1 LTRPQAKDRGLI
13 GKIIDE
19 FKDEF
24 FFVLVATVA
33 AVVRAMGVTVE
44 SGQTAL
50 LFSFGRASR
59 TLDPGF
65 HLLIPFLQK
74 ARKIPTRS
82 RSLDLRAQRVT
93 TFEGLVYHV
102 EGNLVYRVVD
112 VAKALIEI
120 DVLEK
125 GMLQMLGLG
134 VQEVLRS
141 GNQASLQ
148 ETAALDTALSA
159 NLARRLEPWGVEVE
173 RAGFT
178 SITPSQR
185 TLRVTQL
192 EQVTLERER
201 MLGHMEQRVSRS
213 LSLGLIGM
221 RAQPISKTRYL
232 RGEEVRRRRH
242 RRLRSL
248 LMRQGW
254 IAIQIEQARRRLRAG
269 ASANGLVR
277 VPSKA
282 DKNDK
287 GQGKARRSA
296 RLGRGG
302 VSAFTSASLA

>member
-1 LTRPQAKDRGLI
+1 LTLPQTEDRSLI
-13 GKIIDE
+13 RKIIDE

-24 FFVLVATVA
+24 FFVVVATVA
-33 AVVRAMGVTVE
+33 AVVRAMGVKVE
-44 SGQTAL
+44 SGQTGL
-50 LFSFGRASR
+50 LFSFGRVSR
-59 TLDPGF
+59 TLDHGF
-65 HLLIPFLQK
+65 HFLIPFLQK

-82 RSLDLRAQRVT
+82 RTLDLRAQRVT

-112 VAKALIEI
+112 IAKALIQI

-125 GMLQMLGLG
+125 GMLEMLGLG

-141 GNQASLQ
+141 ENQASLK
-148 ETAALDTALSA
+148 ETGALDTALSA
-159 NLARRLEPWGVEVE
+159 NLAKRLEPWGVEVE

-178 SITPSQR
+178 SITPSKR

-201 MLGHMEQRVSRS
+201 MLGHMEQHVSRS

-221 RAQPISKTRYL
+221 RAKPISKTRYL
-232 RGEEVRRRRH
+232 RGEEVRRRRQ

-254 IAIQIEQARRRLRAG
+254 LAIQIEQARRRLRAR
-269 ASANGLVR
+269 ASATGLVR
-277 VPSKA
+277 VEAKVG
-282 DKNDK
+282 KKDK
-287 GQGKARRSA
+287 GKGKARRNA
-296 RLGRGG
+296 RLARGG
-302 VSAFTSASLA
+302 VTAFSSAGLG